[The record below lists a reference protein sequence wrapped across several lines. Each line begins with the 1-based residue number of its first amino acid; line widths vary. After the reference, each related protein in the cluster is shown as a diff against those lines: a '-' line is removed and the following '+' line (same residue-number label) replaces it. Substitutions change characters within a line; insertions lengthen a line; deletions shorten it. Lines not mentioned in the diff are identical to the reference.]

1 MKTFNIKRGHEY
13 YVYILL
19 CSDGSY
25 YTGVTKDIDRRIEEH
40 NQGIADD
47 SYTFIR
53 RPVELKYIEVFEN
66 IEKAIEREKQI
77 KNWSR
82 KKKEALLN
90 ANYDKLKD
98 LAKKKWKPSTP
109 KPDKQ

>member
-1 MKTFNIKRGHEY
+1 MENFFIKRGYDY

-25 YTGVTKDIDRRIEEH
+25 YTSVTKDIDRRIEEH
-40 NQGIADD
+40 NKGIADD
-47 SYTFIR
+47 SYTYIR
-53 RPVELKYIEVFEN
+53 RPVELKYIEEFEN
-66 IEKAIEREKQI
+66 IEKAIAREKQL

-82 KKKEALLN
+82 KKKESLIN
-90 ANYDKLKD
+90 ANYDKLKE

-109 KPDKQ
+109 KLDKQ